1 MSIKVKIGQE
11 EKKESISLKLNA
23 RKSIDGNIMIF
34 DHKDIDI
41 VIIPEK
47 NQIITFPKKEMDDSI
62 YDAQDRLF
70 DYLSK
75 KGVVKR
81 ESIEAGDVY
90 ASVQSEYPESIEG
103 TNTTQLVMFSVGKW
117 IEEERPGME
126 MEEYYENEIENRL
139 VNPDDEE
146 STELGE
152 VPHKEKQGSVS
163 KIGRNNYGGF
173 R

>member
-1 MSIKVKIGQE
+1 
-11 EKKESISLKLNA
+11 
-23 RKSIDGNIMIF
+23 
-34 DHKDIDI
+34 
-41 VIIPEK
+41 
-47 NQIITFPKKEMDDSI
+47 MDDSI